1 VIRGRRGI
9 LALNDN
15 RVKRE
20 IRAIKVTR
28 ENKALKDLLAFRE
41 RKATGET
48 KVIRGILVPP
58 AKRATKESRA
68 FKVSRDFPERLET
81 KAIEVTKVKK
91 GIRAIQ
97 GRAYRQVEQVVRYC
111 LNEPMMTM
119 TPNG

>member
-1 VIRGRRGI
+1 MIRGRRGI
-9 LALNDN
+9 LALKDN

-41 RKATGET
+41 RKAIGET

-68 FKVSRDFPERLET
+68 FKVSRDFPERLGT
-81 KAIEVTKVKK
+81 KVIEVKK
-91 GIRAIQ
+91 GIREIQ
-97 GRAYRQVEQVVRYC
+97 GGAYRQVEQVVRYC